1 MKKNILKGLMLS
13 GMLSLLVSCG
23 DTKSEQSTTT
33 VDKEQVKK
41 EIQAREDE
49 FAAILNGG
57 EVKSIGYYAE
67 DAISYFQNREP
78 LVGKEAI
85 VEFLKGDVA
94 ANPNKITFKTN
105 EVFPSKDGHLVLEI
119 GHFTV
124 TDSTNTAI
132 NSGNYMVLFE
142 KRDGKYV
149 SIRDMSASDR
159 PMDY

>member
-1 MKKNILKGLMLS
+1 MKKKIVN
-13 GMLSLLVSCG
+13 GMLLTSILSLMASCG
-23 DTKSEQSTTT
+23 DPKKEETAA

-49 FAAILNGG
+49 FAAVYNSG
-57 EVKSIGYYAE
+57 ELKNIGYYGD
-67 DAISYFQNREP
+67 DAISYYQNREP

-85 VEFLKGDVA
+85 AEFLKGDVM
-94 ANPNKITFKTN
+94 ANPNKIAFKTN
-105 EVFPSKDGHLVLEI
+105 EVFPSRDGNMVLEI

-124 TDSTNTAI
+124 MDSTNTTL

-142 KRDGKYV
+142 KRNGKYV

-159 PMDY
+159 PME

>member
-1 MKKNILKGLMLS
+1 MKKGILKSLMMPAL
-13 GMLSLLVSCG
+13 LWILVSCSDSKTG
-23 DTKSEQSTTT
+23 ETAA
-33 VDKEQVKK
+33 VDKEQIKK

-49 FAAILNGG
+49 FAAVYNSGQLKN
-57 EVKSIGYYAE
+57 IGYYAE

-85 VEFLKGDVA
+85 VEFLRGDVT
-94 ANPNKITFKTN
+94 ANPNKISFKTN
-105 EVFPSKDGHLVLEI
+105 EVYPSRDGSMVLEI

-124 TDSTNTAI
+124 TDSTNTTL

-149 SIRDMSASDR
+149 CIRDMSASDR
-159 PMDY
+159 PME

>member
-1 MKKNILKGLMLS
+1 MKNVILKGLILS
-13 GMLSLLVSCG
+13 GILSLVASCS
-23 DTKSEQSTTT
+23 DTKKEETAS
-33 VDKEQVKK
+33 VDKEQIKK

-49 FAAILNGG
+49 FAAVYNSGQM
-57 EVKSIGYYAE
+57 KNIGYYAE
-67 DAISYFQNREP
+67 DAISFFQNREP

-85 VEFLKGDVA
+85 VEFLKGDVT

-105 EVFPSKDGHLVLEI
+105 EVYPSRDGSMVLEI

-124 TDSTNTAI
+124 MDSTNTLL

-149 SIRDMSASDR
+149 CIRDMSASDR
-159 PMDY
+159 PME

>member
-1 MKKNILKGLMLS
+1 MKKDILKGLMLS
-13 GMLSLLVSCG
+13 GILSMMVSCG
-23 DTKSEQSTTT
+23 DSKKEETAA

-49 FAAILNGG
+49 FASMFNSGQLKN
-57 EVKSIGYYAE
+57 IGYYAP
-67 DAISYFQNREP
+67 DAISYFQNRPP
-78 LVGKEAI
+78 LVGREAI
-85 VEFLKGDVA
+85 VEFLKGDVT

-105 EVFPSKDGHLVLEI
+105 EVFPSRDGLLVLEI

-124 TDSTNTAI
+124 VDSTNTPL

-149 SIRDMSASDR
+149 CIRDMSASER
-159 PMDY
+159 PME